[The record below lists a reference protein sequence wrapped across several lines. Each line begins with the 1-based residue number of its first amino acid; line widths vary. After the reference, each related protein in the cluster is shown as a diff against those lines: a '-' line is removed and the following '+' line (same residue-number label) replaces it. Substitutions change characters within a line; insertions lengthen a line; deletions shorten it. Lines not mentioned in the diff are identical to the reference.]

1 MQEDPPPDL
10 SIIRAE
16 HGPIRA
22 ESVMRGLPDG
32 GFELAIG
39 FRDLEVEE
47 DVDDEGKGGDPTPS
61 PTPNPRITA
70 PVVPSASTPSD
81 LTRVG
86 RVKAPPAK
94 QKAPSRRR

>member
-1 MQEDPPPDL
+1 MQEETPPKL

-39 FRDLEVEE
+39 FRDMEVKP
-47 DVDDEGKGGDPTPS
+47 DDEGKGGGPIPP
-61 PTPNPRITA
+61 PTPNPRITDPA
-70 PVVPSASTPSD
+70 DPPTSTESD
-81 LTRVG
+81 FRCID
-86 RVKAPPAK
+86 RIKPRPAK
-94 QKAPSRRR
+94 QKAPSHRP